1 MPPPA
6 NCGARVEPWRARP
19 VPFWRYGFLPPPR
32 TSARVLALC
41 VPWRAA
47 ASWATTTWWISGTFA
62 WTSKISA
69 GSSALPDFFPVA
81 SRMSTAVMSGPLRGG
96 LDHDGA
102 ALGAG
107 HRTDDEEDAL
117 LGVDGVDREV
127 LGGLA
132 GVAHATSHAQAL
144 EDARRRRGAADLAG
158 LAVVAVRTGG
168 GADAGEEALLGVDGG
183 DREVLGG
190 LAVVAH
196 PTSHA
201 QALEDA
207 RRRRGAAD
215 RAGLAVV
222 AVRTVGGADAGEA
235 ETLHDTGGALAL
247 GRADELDDGP
257 GLEGLR
263 GELLA
268 DAVLGGVGG
277 ADLGEVAARRDARGV
292 EARAQRLGQLA
303 RVDLAVGELDRAVAV
318 GLRRLDLGD
327 D

>member
-107 HRTDDEEDAL
+107 HRTDDEEEAL

-132 GVAHATSHAQAL
+132 GVAHAT
-144 EDARRRRGAADLAG
+144 G
-158 LAVVAVRTGG
+158 
-168 GADAGEEALLGVDGG
+168 
-183 DREVLGG
+183 
-190 LAVVAH
+190 
-196 PTSHA
+196 HA

-222 AVRTVGGADAGEA
+222 AVRTVTDRAGLAVVAVRTVGGADAGEA
-235 ETLHDTGGALAL
+235 VTLHDTGGSLAL
-247 GRADELDDGP
+247 GRADDVDDGP

-263 GELLA
+263 GE
-268 DAVLGGVGG
+268 
-277 ADLGEVAARRDARGV
+277 
-292 EARAQRLGQLA
+292 
-303 RVDLAVGELDRAVAV
+303 
-318 GLRRLDLGD
+318 
-327 D
+327 